1 MFSFSAMPSIIFG
14 VFLCLI
20 ISTTSLGE
28 ESTSLFRQETKGD
41 FTMSTMN
48 ETRKLGTGVNQ
59 MSAAYMIRISIFSAL
74 AFVVMFIEFPIAALF
89 PVFLQIDL
97 SDVVVFIGGVTM
109 GPLAVVFIELVKNLL
124 HLMLRGG
131 TGGVGELAN
140 FLVGVGLILPA
151 VIIFN
156 KYKTFISL
164 LIGMFVGIISMV
176 LVASLGNY
184 FIFLPLWGVP
194 TEDLIADI
202 IALYAPFNVVK
213 GGIVAVVAV
222 VIHQSMKG
230 IYKYI
235 ALNPN
240 D

>member
-1 MFSFSAMPSIIFG
+1 MN
-14 VFLCLI
+14 
-20 ISTTSLGE
+20 
-28 ESTSLFRQETKGD
+28 
-41 FTMSTMN
+41 TMK
-48 ETRKLGTGVNQ
+48 ETRTLGTGVNQ

-97 SDVVVFIGGVTM
+97 SDVVVFVGGVTM
-109 GPLAVVFIELVKNLL
+109 GPLAVVLIELIKNLL

-140 FLVGVGLILPA
+140 FMVGVGLMLPA

-156 KYKTFISL
+156 KYKTFVSL

-176 LVASLGNY
+176 IVASVGNY

-194 TEDLIADI
+194 TENLIEDI
-202 IALYAPFNVVK
+202 VALYAPFNVVK
-213 GGIVAVVAV
+213 GGMVAVVAV
-222 VIHQSMKG
+222 VVHQSIKG

-235 ALNPN
+235 AISPN
-240 D
+240 E

>member
-1 MFSFSAMPSIIFG
+1 M
-14 VFLCLI
+14 LKLD
-20 ISTTSLGE
+20 TTSLGE
-28 ESTSLFRQETKGD
+28 ESTILFRKETKGD
-41 FTMSTMN
+41 FTMNTMKQAR
-48 ETRKLGTGVNQ
+48 TLGTGMNQ

-97 SDVVVFIGGVTM
+97 SDVVVFVGGVTM
-109 GPLAVVFIELVKNLL
+109 GPLAVVLIELVKNLL

-140 FLVGVGLILPA
+140 FMVGVALILPA

-156 KYKTFISL
+156 KYKSFVSL
-164 LIGMFVGIISMV
+164 LIGMFLGIISMV
-176 LVASLGNY
+176 IVASVGNY

-202 IALYAPFNVVK
+202 IALYAPFNMVK

-222 VIHQSMKG
+222 VLHQSMKG

-235 ALNPN
+235 AISPN
-240 D
+240 E